1 MTGLALPGLIDSN
14 GTSYT
19 YLAYDDPDTNVKKIL
34 EDMLGMPVFI
44 DNDSIIMAMA
54 EHSFGVAKNAAHALC
69 VNVNECIGLGM
80 ILNSQPYSGFTG
92 MAGEFGHI
100 RISGLEAPCYCG
112 KAGCLET
119 VASGR
124 AIVKTAKEAI
134 RNGVKTAISTIN
146 AGQEITLATI
156 IKAAKQDDI
165 FAIELLQNAGE
176 KIGEGISTLIHLF
189 NPELIVIGGEI
200 TDAGDLIIAPIRQ
213 TLNKYTLARMK
224 NQCEIKMSNLNSQ
237 ATILG
242 TLMVVMKHLYYDADC
257 DFSLY

>member
-1 MTGLALPGLIDSN
+1 
-14 GTSYT
+14 
-19 YLAYDDPDTNVKKIL
+19 
-34 EDMLGMPVFI
+34 
-44 DNDSIIMAMA
+44 
-54 EHSFGVAKNAAHALC
+54 
-69 VNVNECIGLGM
+69 M

-237 ATILG
+237 ATIRG